1 MRCVFSGLVVSWLA
15 VAALVLP
22 VAAVAD
28 DGAAALA
35 RQVVNLAV
43 APGMESRIDRMIA
56 QAVEKQPAAAQAQA
70 RADLLKASASIR
82 EDLMAT
88 FAAYYAKVFTPAELK
103 DLVAFYQSPLGL
115 KMVRV
120 EEQKPAEVNAAIQQ
134 QIMKLVVLLN
144 TPPTGK

>member
-1 MRCVFSGLVVSWLA
+1 MS
-15 VAALVLP
+15 P

-35 RQVVNLAV
+35 RQAVTLAV

-56 QAVEKQPAAAQAQA
+56 QAVEKQPADAQAQA
-70 RADLLKASASIR
+70 RADLLKASAGIR

-88 FAAYYAKVFTPAELK
+88 FAAYYAKAFTPAELK

-144 TPPTGK
+144 TPPGGK

>member
-1 MRCVFSGLVVSWLA
+1 MS
-15 VAALVLP
+15 P

-35 RQVVNLAV
+35 RQAVNLAV

-56 QAVEKQPAAAQAQA
+56 QAVEKQPADAQAQA
-70 RADLLKASASIR
+70 RADLLKASAGIR

-88 FAAYYAKVFTPAELK
+88 FAAYYAKAFTPAELK

-144 TPPTGK
+144 TPPGGK